1 MTSKDKDVLQHII
14 KYCVRINEDIERFGN
29 KFEKFETDMA
39 FRDSVSMNIL
49 QIGELSKGLS
59 EEFKESTKQE
69 VNWRQIYGMRNHFAH
84 GYGNMDVSIIWEV
97 AASDIPVLLA
107 FCEKQFKAS
116 EQELSR

>member
-49 QIGELSKGLS
+49 QIGEL
-59 EEFKESTKQE
+59 
-69 VNWRQIYGMRNHFAH
+69 
-84 GYGNMDVSIIWEV
+84 
-97 AASDIPVLLA
+97 
-107 FCEKQFKAS
+107 
-116 EQELSR
+116 